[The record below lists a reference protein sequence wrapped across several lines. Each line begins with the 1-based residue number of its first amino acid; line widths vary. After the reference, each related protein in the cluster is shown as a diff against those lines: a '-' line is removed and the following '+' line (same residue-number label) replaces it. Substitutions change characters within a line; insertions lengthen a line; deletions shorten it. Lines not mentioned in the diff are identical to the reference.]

1 MTASFSLDLVFNVQG
16 SNSCSDVCF
25 YSTSDIRRSSEAEYE
40 CGKIVEARVSIVCS
54 YLVSAS
60 AMTGTE
66 GFKLDTICPALAKSF
81 NVAIAKSGWPR
92 REAVVAAPL
101 KNYQI
106 ECASPIPEKASH
118 L

>member
-16 SNSCSDVCF
+16 SNSCSDVCLR
-25 YSTSDIRRSSEAEYE
+25 SAGDVRRSSEAEYK

-54 YLVSAS
+54 YPVPAS
-60 AMTGTE
+60 AMTGME
-66 GFKLDTICPALAKSF
+66 GFKLDTICPTLAKSF

-101 KNYQI
+101 KDCQI
-106 ECASPIPEKASH
+106 KCASSMPEKASH